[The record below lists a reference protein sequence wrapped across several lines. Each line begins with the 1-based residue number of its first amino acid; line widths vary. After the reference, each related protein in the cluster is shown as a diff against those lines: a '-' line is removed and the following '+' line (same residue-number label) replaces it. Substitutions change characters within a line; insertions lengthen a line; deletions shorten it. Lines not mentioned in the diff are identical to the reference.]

1 MTRIVR
7 MDATRPF
14 DAVPG
19 VVTHAIVG
27 EDAMLNV
34 SRLAPGAVIALHSHP
49 HEQIGYVTEGSVTLT
64 AEGVERTLEAG
75 DAYQIPGGGE
85 HALQAGA
92 GGAQVV
98 DTFHPVRE
106 DYREAVDGER

>member
-1 MTRIVR
+1 VTRIVR
-7 MDATRPF
+7 MEATRPF
-14 DAVPG
+14 EAVPG

-27 EDAMLNV
+27 EAAMLNV

-49 HEQIGYVTEGSVTLT
+49 HEQVGYVTEGSVMLT
-64 AEGVERTLEAG
+64 AEGVERALEPG

-85 HALQAGA
+85 HALRAGP
-92 GGAQVV
+92 GGAQVI

-106 DYREAVDGER
+106 DYREAPGGER